1 MITVLPSSLS
11 SCNNL
16 ITISLFFL
24 SSEPVGSSAKTTEH
38 FFRILH
44 CLKIRQL
51 KKILSRLFIGVRVTL
66 NLKVL
71 PFFKVS
77 FLRFSLIFLVVILL
91 VCAFLDEVVG
101 VFVVVLEEEIF
112 ASVTEYTFPQ
122 ALQVLDFNP
131 FSVVVGSFQLHIL
144 RNNFYLHCM

>member
-1 MITVLPSSLS
+1 M
-11 SCNNL
+11 
-16 ITISLFFL
+16 
-24 SSEPVGSSAKTTEH
+24 
-38 FFRILH
+38 
-44 CLKIRQL
+44 
-51 KKILSRLFIGVRVTL
+51 ILSRLFIGVRVTL

-91 VCAFLDEVVG
+91 VCAFRGEVVG
-101 VFVVVLEEEIF
+101 VFVVVLEEIF

-131 FSVVVGSFQLHIL
+131 FSVVVGSFTTT
-144 RNNFYLHCM
+144 YSS

>member
-1 MITVLPSSLS
+1 M
-11 SCNNL
+11 
-16 ITISLFFL
+16 
-24 SSEPVGSSAKTTEH
+24 
-38 FFRILH
+38 
-44 CLKIRQL
+44 
-51 KKILSRLFIGVRVTL
+51 ILSRLFIGVRVTL

-122 ALQVLDFNP
+122 ALQVL
-131 FSVVVGSFQLHIL
+131 VLIL
-144 RNNFYLHCM
+144 FLWL

>member
-1 MITVLPSSLS
+1 M
-11 SCNNL
+11 
-16 ITISLFFL
+16 
-24 SSEPVGSSAKTTEH
+24 
-38 FFRILH
+38 
-44 CLKIRQL
+44 
-51 KKILSRLFIGVRVTL
+51 ILSRLFIGVRVTL

-131 FSVVVGSFQLHIL
+131 FSVVVGSFTTT
-144 RNNFYLHCM
+144 YSP